1 MILLIRRGSFYKA
14 KKLATTAYWDNF
26 EYIEKPLGKE
36 LLDTVE
42 QLLRVQLS
50 NKKAAKH
57 HKVK

>member
-1 MILLIRRGSFYKA
+1 MILLIPRGSLSRA
-14 KKLATTAYWDNF
+14 KELATTAYWDKF
-26 EYIEKPLGKE
+26 EYIEKSLGKE